1 MGRYKKLFMNTA
13 VLGIG
18 TFASKFLV
26 FFMMPLYT
34 GCLLP
39 EEYSTADLITQSANL
54 LMPLA
59 CAGITNGVFRFAMD
73 ENEDKR
79 SIFSSGLSVLFGMS
93 LVFLLLSPL
102 VGLFDA
108 LDSYVLLVAVYVL
121 AANFHA
127 VVAQYIRAKGN
138 TVLFSLG
145 GIMGTAIVIGLN
157 LLFLLVFDMGV
168 TGYVLSIILSD
179 VIVTIVL
186 FLVARLYR
194 DVDLKTVRRFKMGE
208 MLKYSI
214 PMIPTTVFWWITSVS
229 DRYLVIEMQGS
240 EVNGLYAAAYK
251 VPTLLTLVCTV
262 FIEAW
267 QFSAID
273 EKNEEERSAFFTNVF
288 AGFQGVMFM
297 AASGLILVA
306 KPVTAILLDEKYYT
320 SWEYIPVLS
329 LAMVYSALVTFM
341 GSIYMVRKKSVHS
354 FLTAALGA
362 VTNIVLN
369 ILLIPKFSA
378 MGAAFATFVS
388 YFIVMIF
395 RGIDARKMVRFDL
408 GLLRLVFNTL
418 AIGAQCVITTME
430 VKWWLL
436 WDLVLFASIV
446 VVNGRNILSSVLD
459 VLKKF
464 RKKSQKS

>member
-13 VLGIG
+13 VLAIG

-73 ENEDKR
+73 DAEDKR
-79 SIFSSGLSVLFGMS
+79 SIFSSGLAVLMAIS
-93 LVFLLLSPL
+93 AVFAVLSPL
-102 VGLFDA
+102 IGLFDA
-108 LDSYVLLVAVYVL
+108 LDGYVVLVIFYVL
-121 AANFHA
+121 AANIHA

-138 TVLFSLG
+138 TVLFSVG
-145 GIMGTAIVIGLN
+145 GIIGTMIVIALN

-168 TGYVLSIILSD
+168 NGYVLSIILSD
-179 VIVTIVL
+179 VIVAILL
-186 FLVARLYR
+186 FFIARLYR
-194 DVDLKTVRRFKMGE
+194 DVDFDSIRRSKIVE

-229 DRYLVIEMQGS
+229 DRYLVIAMKGS

-273 EKNEEERSAFFTNVF
+273 EKNKDERSVFFTNVF

-297 AASGLILVA
+297 AASGLVLVA
-306 KPVTAILLDEKYYT
+306 KPVTAILLDESYYA
-320 SWEYIPVLS
+320 SWEYIPILS
-329 LAMVYSALVTFM
+329 LAMAFSALVTFM
-341 GSIYMVRKKSVHS
+341 GSVYMVSKKSMHS

-362 VTNIVLN
+362 GTNIVLN

-388 YFIVMIF
+388 YFVVLIF
-395 RGIDARKMVRFDL
+395 RGIDARKMVHF
-408 GLLRLVFNTL
+408 GLCIPRLAFNTVVL
-418 AIGAQCVITTME
+418 LVQCVLTVME
-430 VKWWLL
+430 IKLWLV
-436 WDLVLFASIV
+436 WDILLFLAIV
-446 VVNGRNILSSVLD
+446 VVNGRNILASMLGVLRN
-459 VLKKF
+459 LQKKT
-464 RKKSQKS
+464 KKS